1 MRHHVRSALRSSA
14 SLSRTTKEGKPILRL
29 DALCDRSVE
38 VGHSWSDV
46 GGKNTLAI
54 ERYCW
59 RIPCNLTPQRPSL
72 GGYPLYASF
81 FPKFNKLYSPENS
94 FL

>member
-1 MRHHVRSALRSSA
+1 VRHHVR
-14 SLSRTTKEGKPILRL
+14 SRTTKEGKPIFRL

-54 ERYCW
+54 KRYCW
-59 RIPCNLTPQRPSL
+59 RFANTSWVSVSFPL
-72 GGYPLYASF
+72 GGCHI
-81 FPKFNKLYSPENS
+81 
-94 FL
+94 